1 MRLFL
6 EDYGNGHEVKLMTLT
21 NGNDDKGD
29 PPNVLHLSVELKVAL
44 LPNGLVAPLYHPAE
58 EGHHTLYR

>member
-1 MRLFL
+1 MAMKL
-6 EDYGNGHEVKLMTLT
+6 KLMTLT